1 MVPEFFYLP
10 EMLENHEGFNF
21 GRRQS
26 GDLVDAVA
34 LPPWS
39 EGSARLFTLIHR
51 QALESDAVRK
61 KLNCWIDLIFGFK
74 QKGRAAVEA
83 INVFHPAVS
92 FSFLILEI

>member
-10 EMLENHEGFNF
+10 EMLENQEGFNF

-26 GDLVDAVA
+26 GDLVDSVA

-39 EGSARLFTLIHR
+39 AGSSRFFTLIHR
-51 QALESDAVRK
+51 QALESDAVRI

-74 QKGRAAVEA
+74 QKGKAAVEA
-83 INVFHPAVS
+83 INVFHPTVS
-92 FSFLILEI
+92 LLFILS